1 MTKRGI
7 KLNFHLPRGVK
18 NTHTHIKRRGKNK
31 QLITIISIIK
41 CTYEK

>member
-18 NTHTHIKRRGKNK
+18 KTHTHIKRQGKNK
-31 QLITIISIIK
+31 QLLQSSAYYK
-41 CTYEK
+41 MHL